1 MELVFGMPIYQAGE
15 SRNIQNEKNT
25 SIEKQQSEEGGQK
38 SPKQLSEYIY
48 SFHKYLGNSRENSK
62 SLTKECQND
71 FHKSLPINR

>member
-38 SPKQLSEYIY
+38 VQ
-48 SFHKYLGNSRENSK
+48 NS
-62 SLTKECQND
+62 
-71 FHKSLPINR
+71 